1 MSAARRSSLK
11 RTTAALAVIA
21 AAASAG
27 FLWSS
32 RDAGVTVRADANKT
46 PAATVVVFASLG
58 RVEGLSETAQVG
70 AASDGILK
78 AIYVNEGQAVS
89 KGTLLGDIGCD
100 DLSPMLQAAVADAEA
115 ARQSKVRLLRG
126 ARDEERKVAN
136 RKTAAARATFAQAR
150 SNLERQR
157 ILFEGGQIARAAY
170 DQAFRDWGVA
180 QADFQ
185 AAARTEKLLAAPALP
200 EETAR
205 ADAEIAAAEAGA
217 QAARERIK
225 KCSIFAPMDGTVL
238 RVYGRAGESFSTVT
252 PRPLFAIADASGRRV
267 KAEVD
272 ERDLGKVEMGQK
284 VAVHA
289 DGFPGRTFTGTVAS
303 ISAVIGSKKTLSD
316 DPSDQV
322 DRQVVEATVRLGD
335 DAQLLP
341 IGLRVTV
348 QFFARQTQDRLTP

>member
-1 MSAARRSSLK
+1 MSAAVRSSLK
-11 RTTAALAVIA
+11 RTSAALALIA

-32 RDAGVTVRADANKT
+32 RGAGVTVRADTTKT
-46 PAATVVVFASLG
+46 PAATVVFASLG

-70 AASDGILK
+70 AATDGILK
-78 AIYVNEGQAVS
+78 AIYVNEGQSVS
-89 KGTLLGDIGCD
+89 KGTLLGKIGCD
-100 DLSPMLQAAVADAEA
+100 DLSPMLQGALADTEA
-115 ARQSKVRLLRG
+115 ARQSKIRLVRG
-126 ARDEERKVAN
+126 ARDEERKVADK
-136 RKTAAARATFAQAR
+136 KTASARATFEQAT
-150 SNLERQR
+150 SSLERQR
-157 ILFEGGQIARAAY
+157 ILFEGGQIARSAY
-170 DQAFRDWGVA
+170 DQALRDWGVA

-185 AAARTEKLLAAPALP
+185 AATRTEQLLAAPALP
-200 EETAR
+200 EETAK
-205 ADAEIAAAEAGA
+205 ADAQIAAAEAGA

-225 KCSIFAPMDGTVL
+225 KCSIYAPMEGTVL
-238 RVYGRAGESFSTVT
+238 RIYGRVGESFSTVT

-272 ERDLGKVEMGQK
+272 ERDLGKVEMGQT
-284 VAVHA
+284 VAVQA

-303 ISAVIGSKKTLSD
+303 ISSVIGSKKILSD

-335 DAQLLP
+335 DAQRLP

-348 QFFARQTQDRLTP
+348 QFFSHQP

>member
-1 MSAARRSSLK
+1 MSAAVRSSLK
-11 RTTAALAVIA
+11 LTTAALALIA

-32 RDAGVTVRADANKT
+32 RGAGVTVRADTKNT
-46 PAATVVVFASLG
+46 PAAVVVFASLG

-70 AASDGILK
+70 AATDGIVK
-78 AIYVNEGQAVS
+78 AIYVDEGQSVS
-89 KGTLLGDIGCD
+89 KGTLLGNIGCD
-100 DLSPMLQAAVADAEA
+100 DLSPMLQAALADAEA
-115 ARQSKVRLLRG
+115 ARQSKIRLLRG
-126 ARDEERKVAN
+126 TRAEEKKVAN
-136 RKTAAARATFAQAR
+136 KKTAAARATFEQAK
-150 SNLERQR
+150 SNVERQR
-157 ILFEGGQIARAAY
+157 ILFKGGQIARAAY
-170 DQAFRDWGVA
+170 DQALRDWGVA

-185 AAARTEKLLAAPALP
+185 AAARTERLLAAPALP
-200 EETAR
+200 EETAK

-217 QAARERIK
+217 EAARERIK

-238 RVYGRAGESFSTVT
+238 RVYGRVGESFSTVT

-284 VAVHA
+284 VAVQA

-303 ISAVIGSKKTLSD
+303 ISAVIGSKKILSD
-316 DPSDQV
+316 DPADQV
-322 DRQVVEATVRLGD
+322 DRQVVEATVHLEK

-348 QFFARQTQDRLTP
+348 QFFSRPTQDRLNP